1 MGCATVNIHGKGISG
16 KDIYVVSF
24 LVMMQSAVTNIDILG
39 FLSEHSFCFS
49 RIGALEWDY

>member
-24 LVMMQSAVTNIDILG
+24 LVMMQSAVINIDILG